1 MTQVYSDVIQY
12 RGTHY
17 DFGYFQGKKLRDSPL
32 LSNRKKQWGP
42 KLNRHF
48 IIDLPRYE
56 DLIMTIAPL
65 IWEEI
70 NGLADALHLSI
81 EEAVQLFGGYYLEF
95 TRSGCSIFADTDFMI
110 RNYDSH
116 PRSYEGRYLFYQ
128 PSDSGYAVIGPS
140 MQVTGRIDG
149 MNEKGLVMGYNFTH
163 RKQSA
168 DGFLCNMIGR
178 LILET
183 CANIDEAIAL
193 LKDIPHRHS
202 FSYVLLDR
210 GGESY
215 VVEASPR
222 EVAVRR
228 SQVCTNHFHLLDAEN
243 RYRQDES
250 RRRET
255 AIQDK
260 QQPGSGPYQAFR
272 VMNDPA
278 YDIFSFK
285 YDAAAGT
292 LHTAAYFPQTMKA
305 WFALGPERKPVIFD
319 FNKWLDGQ
327 DVNVTRLLGDIDY
340 PGPGPFANMETF

>member
-1 MTQVYSDVIQY
+1 MVQVFSDVIQY
-12 RGTHY
+12 RGSHY
-17 DFGYFQGKKLRDSPL
+17 DFGYFQGQKLQDSPII
-32 LSNRKKQWGP
+32 SNRKKQWGP
-42 KLNRHF
+42 KFNRHF
-48 IIDLPRYE
+48 IIDLPTYRQA
-56 DLIMTIAPL
+56 ITRVAPF

-70 NGLADALHLSI
+70 NGLANSLRMPL
-81 EEAVQLFGGYYLEF
+81 EEAVQLFGGYYLEYV
-95 TRSGCSIFADTDFMI
+95 RSGCSIFADSDYMV

-128 PSDSGYAVIGPS
+128 PTDAGYAVIGPS
-140 MQVTGRIDG
+140 MQITGRIDG

-183 CANIDEAIAL
+183 CANIDEAIVL
-193 LKDIPHRHS
+193 LKEIPHRHS
-202 FSYVLLDR
+202 FSYVLLDK
-210 GGESY
+210 GGVSY

-228 SQVCTNHFHLLDAEN
+228 SQVCTNHFHLLDKEN

-250 RRRET
+250 RRREK
-255 AIQDK
+255 AIQEK
-260 QQPGSGPYQAFR
+260 QQPAPGRLQAFR
-272 VMNDPA
+272 VMNEPA

-292 LHTAAYFPQTMKA
+292 LHTAAYFPNDMKA
-305 WFALGPERKPVIFD
+305 WFSLGPNRKPVIFD
-319 FNKWLDGQ
+319 FNKWLKGN
-327 DVNVTRLLGDIDY
+327 DVNVTRILGEIDY
-340 PGPGPFANMETF
+340 PGPGPFVNMG